1 MVKKRK
7 RTTSNWEPEQDPVWI
22 LEEDILKP
30 SLFFLRWWQRTA
42 ELKYDTRDRWLD
54 IAVELG
60 YVIRLIDSA
69 SDQIYYEPIGFD
81 YDPELV
87 RNTLRIPEEMP
98 IIYCKKSNRESYL
111 HMWNALFS
119 DEEEGSEQ

>member
-1 MVKKRK
+1 MKKRK
-7 RTTSNWEPEQDPVWI
+7 HTTSDWEPEQDPVWI
-22 LEEDILKP
+22 LEENMLKP
-30 SLFFLRWWQRTA
+30 SPFFLQWWQRTA
-42 ELKYDTRDRWLD
+42 ELKYGTRDRWLD

-60 YVIRLIDSA
+60 YVTRLIDSA

-87 RNTLRIPEEMP
+87 RNTLGIPEEMP
-98 IIYCKKSNRESYL
+98 ITYYKKSNREGYL

-119 DEEEGSEQ
+119 DEEEENEQ